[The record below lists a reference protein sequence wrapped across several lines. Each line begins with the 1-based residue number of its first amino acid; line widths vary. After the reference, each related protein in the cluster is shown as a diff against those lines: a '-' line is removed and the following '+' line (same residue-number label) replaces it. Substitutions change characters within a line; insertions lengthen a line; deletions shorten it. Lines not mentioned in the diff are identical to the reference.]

1 MKAQAVVTIS
11 MMAFLGGYAFSGLVP
26 SHAPSQIEANISP
39 APSTLPFETRAL
51 SGVWEGSWGGNLASR
66 VVVERIHPGWATVL
80 LAWGD
85 LPKQAVNHGWMRV
98 RAKLLSDG
106 QFHVAHPVNLTFTVS
121 EDGMI
126 LVGTKGKADPTTSIV
141 LRRAESNA
149 SLAQLTT
156 NPEVRQ

>member
-1 MKAQAVVTIS
+1 MKATTVATIS
-11 MMAFLGGYAFSGLVP
+11 MIAFLGGYAFSGLLPGHVTSP
-26 SHAPSQIEANISP
+26 IEATIPP
-39 APSTLPFETRAL
+39 APSSLPFETRAL

-66 VVVERIHPGWATVL
+66 VVVERIHSGWATVL

-85 LPKQAVNHGWMRV
+85 LPKQAVTHGWMRV
-98 RAKLLSDG
+98 RAKVLSDG

-121 EDGMI
+121 EDGMN

-149 SLAQLTT
+149 ALAQLTSS
-156 NPEVRQ
+156 PEARQ